1 MDERLKQKT
10 IKSDLPHNIIMEN
23 RTKISV
29 SGVENAESY
38 NENEVVLNTSKGILI
53 IKGECLGLSKLNL
66 DSGEITVNGALSPT
80 VAPPININGSNLVS
94 ARVIAEAVDAQ
105 VVWNDNTR
113 TVEITN

>member
-66 DSGEITVNGALSPT
+66 DSGEITVNGHIT
-80 VAPPININGSNLVS
+80 VFEYAEPPKTGTSFISRLF
-94 ARVIAEAVDAQ
+94 R
-105 VVWNDNTR
+105 
-113 TVEITN
+113 

>member
-38 NENEVVLNTSKGILI
+38 NENEVVLSTSKGILI

-66 DSGEITVNGALSPT
+66 DSGEITVNGHIAALEY
-80 VAPPININGSNLVS
+80 AEPPKSGTSFISRLF
-94 ARVIAEAVDAQ
+94 R
-105 VVWNDNTR
+105 
-113 TVEITN
+113 